1 MSALPITLIISF
13 TLLFGFINTHQRHV
27 KNFQGAN
34 LSHFFALQVSFIAG
48 LVAGIGLLIFYG
60 FSTAWYWPFALL
72 AIAVIVGGLLFE
84 FLDGQIGQRG
94 LSGASF
100 AWPLFALLC
109 YWSITELARIHP

>member
-13 TLLFGFINTHQRHV
+13 TLLFGFINTHQRHI
-27 KNFQGAN
+27 KKFQGAN

-72 AIAVIVGGLLFE
+72 AIAIIASGLLFG

-94 LSGASF
+94 LSWASF
-100 AWPLFALLC
+100 VWPLFALLC
-109 YWSITELARIHP
+109 YWSITELARTQP